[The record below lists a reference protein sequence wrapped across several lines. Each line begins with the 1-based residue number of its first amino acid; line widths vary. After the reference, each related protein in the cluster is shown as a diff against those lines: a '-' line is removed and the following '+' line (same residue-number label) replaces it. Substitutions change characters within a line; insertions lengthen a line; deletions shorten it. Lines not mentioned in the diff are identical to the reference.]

1 MNDMLQG
8 NIVNFIQ
15 IKAIS
20 ARIQY
25 SNVSCLKINQ
35 NLIIGDN
42 EGRKVI
48 LIAFSFISLA
58 VVKYKVK
65 LLCSYSVKFIGYLQ
79 KKTLL

>member
-1 MNDMLQG
+1 
-8 NIVNFIQ
+8 
-15 IKAIS
+15 
-20 ARIQY
+20 
-25 SNVSCLKINQ
+25 
-35 NLIIGDN
+35 
-42 EGRKVI
+42 VI